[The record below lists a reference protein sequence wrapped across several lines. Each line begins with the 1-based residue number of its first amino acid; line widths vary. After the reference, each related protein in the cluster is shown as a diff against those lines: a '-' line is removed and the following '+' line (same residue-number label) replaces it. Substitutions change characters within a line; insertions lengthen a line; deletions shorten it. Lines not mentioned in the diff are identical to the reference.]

1 MKDSSTC
8 PERLPSYGGQALIE
22 GVMMRGSRAVAAAMR
37 APDGKINIHTEPLSG
52 IYTSKWIKIP
62 FLRGLVSLW
71 DALGLG
77 MRFLT
82 MSANL
87 QTGEDE
93 KIEGKEMVLTL
104 VVSLLIALG
113 LFFATPAFLGW
124 LTERFLGL
132 SGFWSNLVEGMI
144 RLLAIIG
151 YIWLVAKM
159 PEIARVFAYHGAEHK
174 TINAFESRAEL
185 TPANVLGYSLE
196 HPRCGTAF
204 LLTLVLLSVLVFT
217 AIGPLPV
224 FERIATRIVLIPVLA
239 GIAYEYLRWT
249 ARHLDNPFVR
259 ALIRPNLALQ
269 QMTTREPDA
278 NMVEVAITAFN
289 AMLEKEQILEKQAK
303 VKASSPAAETLPA
316 SEKTAIFSE
325 SKLP

>member
-1 MKDSSTC
+1 MKDSTSC

-22 GVMMRGSRAVAAAMR
+22 GVMMRGSRAVAVAMR
-37 APDGKINIHTEPLSG
+37 APDGQIVVHTEPLSG

-104 VVSLLIALG
+104 LVSLLIALG

-132 SGFWSNLVEGMI
+132 SGFWSNLIEGMI

-151 YIWLVAKM
+151 YMWLVAKM

-174 TINAFESRAEL
+174 TINAYESRADL
-185 TPANVLGYSLE
+185 TPPNVLEYSLE

-224 FERIATRIVLIPVLA
+224 FERIATRIVFIPALA

-249 ARHLDNPFVR
+249 ARHLENPIVR
-259 ALIRPNLALQ
+259 LLISPNLALQ
-269 QMTTREPDA
+269 RMTTREPDA

-289 AMLEKEQILEKQAK
+289 AMLENEHVLENQAIMKTPSLTTEQI
-303 VKASSPAAETLPA
+303 PAAKKPA
-316 SEKTAIFSE
+316 ALSE
-325 SKLP
+325 SQVP